1 MNLFLVL
8 SILSVLLAIAVL
20 ARVLIRP
27 AVEPHQEAG
36 ELLGIYKSRYA
47 EIERDKNNGLL
58 TETQYREACE
68 ELERSLVSSNLTTDN
83 QARVTTIRPALKT
96 TLFIA
101 AFIPA
106 CTVLVYLMTG
116 SPESLSANRQ
126 ATAMQEAASGDID
139 VDAMI
144 RQLEQRLEETP
155 DDIRG
160 WQMLTRSYLVLQRYE
175 DAVESARRLNE
186 LEDSEPAFIVMY
198 VDALLMANNGEFDAN
213 IRSLIDKSLSLA
225 PEYPPVL
232 WLAGMSAYQS
242 GDFTEAASHWQLL
255 YDQLDEE
262 SELRLHVEAL
272 LDDIGEKTGQ

>member
-8 SILSVLLAIAVL
+8 SILSALLAIAVL
-20 ARVLIRP
+20 ARVLMRP
-27 AVEPHQEAG
+27 AVEPQQESD
-36 ELLGIYKSRYA
+36 ELLGIYKSRFT

-68 ELERSLVSSNLTTDN
+68 ELERSLVNSNALAEN
-83 QARVTTIRPALKT
+83 PMQAMSGRPALKT
-96 TLFIA
+96 ALFIA
-101 AFIPA
+101 VFIPA

-116 SPESLSANRQ
+116 NPESLSENRQ
-126 ATAMQEAASGDID
+126 AAAMQKSASGDID

-144 RQLEQRLEETP
+144 SRLEQRLEETP
-155 DDIRG
+155 DDVRG

-186 LEDSEPAFIVMY
+186 LEADEPAFIVMY

-213 IRSLIDKSLSLA
+213 IRSLIDKSLTLA

-232 WLAGMSAYQS
+232 WLAGMSAYQA
-242 GDFTEAASHWQLL
+242 GDFTRAANHWRLL
-255 YDQLDEE
+255 YEQLDEE
-262 SELRLHVEAL
+262 SELKPHVKAL
-272 LDDIGEKTGQ
+272 LDDIGEKTDP